1 MRLKNSSINSLV
13 GVITLFI
20 LSIFGF
26 VVTKIFVANLGV
38 EFNGLNGLFTNIIS
52 ILSITELGLGS
63 AISFNLYKPLIDNDT
78 EKIKSIM
85 LFFKKCYKI
94 IGITIFS
101 LSLVV
106 SLFIPYIIKES
117 TLSPNYIRF
126 IFLLFAFNSSIS
138 YFFSYRR
145 CLFYA
150 DQKEYINTLIDFL
163 MKLVKH
169 ILQIIVLI
177 YFKSFVVFLLVNIIV
192 TFINNIF
199 IYFKSIRSYPN
210 ITVRDASRDREVEKL
225 IINSVKSLAII
236 QVLNSFIS
244 FTDNIIIS
252 AVISISVAG
261 LYTNYHLIISELNQV
276 ITIIYNGLGASI
288 GHLVAEGNKRHIKE
302 IFYNL
307 DYLSFFLGAFC
318 CCSLYII
325 MEPFISYI
333 WLGEEY
339 LLSNTCLLLMA
350 INFYLIIIKQPK
362 IYFLKNSGNF
372 KSLILPF
379 ALEAPLNVVGSII
392 LAKFWGLT
400 GILFMT
406 FIASLISYGIITYRT
421 AKIFDIKKDRLFRD
435 QVIFFILVMLE
446 IVLLKFIMVMVHVKN
461 GYLVLVMA
469 VFLALS
475 IPNIVSLII
484 VFKNKSL
491 EYLQNIII
499 NITDKFLKRK
509 VEVKNE

>member
-20 LSIFGF
+20 LAIFGF

-169 ILQIIVLI
+169 VLQIIVLI

-261 LYTNYHLIISELNQV
+261 L
-276 ITIIYNGLGASI
+276 
-288 GHLVAEGNKRHIKE
+288 
-302 IFYNL
+302 
-307 DYLSFFLGAFC
+307 
-318 CCSLYII
+318 
-325 MEPFISYI
+325 
-333 WLGEEY
+333 
-339 LLSNTCLLLMA
+339 
-350 INFYLIIIKQPK
+350 
-362 IYFLKNSGNF
+362 
-372 KSLILPF
+372 
-379 ALEAPLNVVGSII
+379 
-392 LAKFWGLT
+392 
-400 GILFMT
+400 
-406 FIASLISYGIITYRT
+406 
-421 AKIFDIKKDRLFRD
+421 
-435 QVIFFILVMLE
+435 
-446 IVLLKFIMVMVHVKN
+446 FIMD
-461 GYLVLVMA
+461 
-469 VFLALS
+469 
-475 IPNIVSLII
+475 
-484 VFKNKSL
+484 L
-491 EYLQNIII
+491 EHQLDI
-499 NITDKFLKRK
+499 
-509 VEVKNE
+509 